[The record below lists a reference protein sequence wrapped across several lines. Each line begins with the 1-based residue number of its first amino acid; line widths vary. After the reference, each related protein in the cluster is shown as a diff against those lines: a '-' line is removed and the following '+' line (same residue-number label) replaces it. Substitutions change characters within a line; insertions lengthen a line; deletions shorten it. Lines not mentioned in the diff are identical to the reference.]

1 MSNKRKISQLS
12 GSMIRRGKKP
22 ATVGFVLSAPADGE
36 VPGTPRVAESDAPE
50 ARPQEKL
57 SPVPPLRA
65 ITRELEA
72 EVRVPSAEDVG
83 KVVPFQAGASAG
95 SAESS
100 PQEARRREAE
110 RADEPRPDPDM
121 VTSAQSLVQALREG
135 DIGSAEAIFGRMT
148 GLKPMQVLR
157 VLYSQGGEDLALA
170 CRAVGLEQLQFV
182 SIYIMTRKL
191 GLGEEALDP
200 RGLARIVSVFE
211 ASDPEEAERT
221 LADWRDKEA
230 S

>member
-22 ATVGFVLSAPADGE
+22 AKVGFVLSS
-36 VPGTPRVAESDAPE
+36 PGDSGDPGSSRVAERDVPKAQ
-50 ARPQEKL
+50 PQEKL

-65 ITRELEA
+65 ITREFEA
-72 EVRVPSAEDVG
+72 ESHVPSAEDVG
-83 KVVPFQAGASAG
+83 KVVPFQAGASGA
-95 SAESS
+95 SAEL
-100 PQEARRREAE
+100 PAEEARRQEAE
-110 RADEPRPDPDM
+110 RIREQLTDSDVAA
-121 VTSAQSLVQALREG
+121 SAQSLVQALREG
-135 DIGSAEAIFGRMT
+135 DIGSAETMFGRMT

-157 VLYSQGGEDLALA
+157 VLYAPGGEDLALA

-200 RGLARIVSVFE
+200 RGLARIVAVFE

-221 LADWRDKEA
+221 LADWRNKEA